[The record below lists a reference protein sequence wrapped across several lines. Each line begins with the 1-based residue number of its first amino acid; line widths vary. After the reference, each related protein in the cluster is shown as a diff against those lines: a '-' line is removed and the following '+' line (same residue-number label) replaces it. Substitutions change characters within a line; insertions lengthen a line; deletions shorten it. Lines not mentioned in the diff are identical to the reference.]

1 MLNRAAFLGWVHLLR
16 SALRRKR
23 RRSGSASLRKVSRRF
38 RKFQFCEEKAKGAKA
53 QSEDACFQR
62 QSLFIVVVALS
73 LLWGESYMETLQYI
87 YIFNKGRNVLM
98 RDACFSLMICGVIT
112 PQSLQLPQA
121 DLVLKQTL
129 GHAFSC
135 FLWAFADFQ
144 HKHCKGNVA
153 KTTNSWSLLNVL

>member
-1 MLNRAAFLGWVHLLR
+1 
-16 SALRRKR
+16 
-23 RRSGSASLRKVSRRF
+23 
-38 RKFQFCEEKAKGAKA
+38 
-53 QSEDACFQR
+53 
-62 QSLFIVVVALS
+62 
-73 LLWGESYMETLQYI
+73 
-87 YIFNKGRNVLM
+87 M